1 MKQESLSHL
10 GLDELKTKEKSLM
23 TAAGMLSGMMVVMLA
38 VGIYMFFQ
46 KGFSVFSVLPIA
58 FLPLV
63 GGLFA
68 KIKEVRTE
76 IATRNNAL

>member
-1 MKQESLSHL
+1 MKQKSLSNL
-10 GLDELKTKEKSLM
+10 SLDELKTKEKSLM

-46 KGFSVFSVLPIA
+46 KGFSVFSVLPVA

-68 KIKEVRTE
+68 KIKEVRSE
-76 IATRNNAL
+76 MASRNNP

>member
-1 MKQESLSHL
+1 MKQESLSNL
-10 GLDELKTKEKSLM
+10 SLDELKTKEKSLK
-23 TAAGMLSGMMVVMLA
+23 TAAGMLSGMIVVMLA

-46 KGFSVFSVLPIA
+46 KGFSVFSVLPVA

-68 KIKEVRTE
+68 KIKEVRSE
-76 IATRNNAL
+76 MASRNNP

>member
-1 MKQESLSHL
+1 MKQESLSNL
-10 GLDELKTKEKSLM
+10 SLDELKTKEKSLK

-46 KGFSVFSVLPIA
+46 KGFSVFSVLPVA

-68 KIKEVRTE
+68 KIKEVRSE
-76 IATRNNAL
+76 MASRNNP

>member
-1 MKQESLSHL
+1 MKQESLSNL
-10 GLDELKTKEKSLM
+10 SLDELKTKEKSLK

-58 FLPLV
+58 FFPLV
-63 GGLFA
+63 GGLVA
-68 KIKEVRTE
+68 KIKGVREE
-76 IATRNNAL
+76 IATRNNQ

>member
-1 MKQESLSHL
+1 MKQESLSNL
-10 GLDELKTKEKSLM
+10 SIEELKTKEKSLK
-23 TAAGMLSGMMVVMLA
+23 TAAGMLSGMMIVMLA

-76 IATRNNAL
+76 IASRNNL